1 MQKKIVVF
9 TANYY
14 PEDTAIGLYTSQFVN
29 FLKDKNYDITV
40 ITGFPYYPKWEILDA
55 YKKEKRFFTEII
67 HGVTIIRYKQFVPKR
82 INFLGRIMLMLSLC
96 FGSII
101 NIKKIK
107 SCDAIICIVPFTI
120 NIIPAYLLKKRTKAK
135 LWVHI
140 QDFEFD
146 LAFESGIL
154 SKNNFVIRSIRS
166 LISIV
171 EKMLLKQADIVSSIS
186 YNMLEKAKNKVPK
199 ANLFYFP
206 NWINSEQLNFKCLD
220 KKHHYFNSEKFT
232 LLYSGNVGEKQNWDL
247 LLSLCSVIKDEEIE
261 IIIVGDGSYLKTLKE
276 KTEKYPFVKFFPL
289 VPFEEL
295 PILLKSADVHFL
307 FQKTDVL
314 DSVMPSKLLGML
326 GSSKPCII
334 TGNSNSEV
342 ARTFRENTI
351 GFFFDND
358 DTKNILTAIEKIK
371 NNNSFANGLGVKAS
385 QYVKEKFLEEKI
397 LHAFENKLRT
407 EI

>member
-9 TANYY
+9 TANYF

-29 FLKDKNYDITV
+29 FLKDKNYDLTV
-40 ITGFPYYPKWEILDA
+40 ITGFPYYPKWEILDT
-55 YKKEKRFFTEII
+55 YKNEKRFFTEVI
-67 HGVTIIRYKQFVPKR
+67 HGVTVIRYKQFVPK
-82 INFLGRIMLMLSLC
+82 NVSFFGRIRLMLSLLL
-96 FGSII
+96 GTLI
-101 NIKKIK
+101 NIRKIK

-120 NIIPAYLLKKRTKAK
+120 SILPAFLLKRRTNAK

-154 SKNNFVIRSIRS
+154 SKKNLVISSVRSF
-166 LISIV
+166 ISKV
-171 EKMLLKQADIVSSIS
+171 EKRLLKQADIVSSIS
-186 YNMLEKAKNKVPK
+186 YNMLEKAKNKAPK

-206 NWINSEQLNFKCLD
+206 NWINSEQLNFNEIS
-220 KKHHYFNSEKFT
+220 KKHNYFNSKKFT
-232 LLYSGNVGEKQNWDL
+232 LLYSGNVGEKQNWNL
-247 LLSLCSVIKDEEIE
+247 LLSLCSVIKDKDIE
-261 IIIVGDGSYLKTLKE
+261 IIIVGDGSYLKILKE
-276 KTEKYPFVKFFPL
+276 KTYKYEFVKFFPL

-295 PILLKSADVHFL
+295 PLLLKSADVHFL

-314 DSVMPSKLLGML
+314 DTVMPSKLLGML
-326 GSSKPCII
+326 GSAKPCII

-358 DTKNILTAIEKIK
+358 DPKNILNAIEKIK
-371 NNNSFANGLGVKAS
+371 NDNSFANKLGVKAS
-385 QYVKEKFLEEKI
+385 QYVKENFLEEKI
-397 LHAFENKLRT
+397 LNAFENKLRT

>member
-40 ITGFPYYPKWEILDA
+40 ITGFPYYPKWEILDT
-55 YKKEKRFFTEII
+55 YKNEKHFFTEII
-67 HGVTIIRYKQFVPKR
+67 HGVTIIRYKQFVPK
-82 INFLGRIMLMLSLC
+82 NVSFFGRIKLMLSLL
-96 FGSII
+96 FGTLI
-101 NIKKIK
+101 NLRKIK

-120 NIIPAYLLKKRTKAK
+120 SILPAFLLKRRTNAK

-154 SKNNFVIRSIRS
+154 SKNNFVIRGVRS
-166 LISIV
+166 LISKV
-171 EKMLLKQADIVSSIS
+171 EKVLLKKANVISSIS
-186 YNMLEKAKNKVPK
+186 CNMLEKAKNKVPK

-206 NWINSEQLNFKCLD
+206 NWINLEQLNFKD
-220 KKHHYFNSEKFT
+220 INKKHNYFNSEKFT
-232 LLYSGNVGEKQNWDL
+232 LLYSGNVGEKQNWNL
-247 LLSLCSVIKDEEIE
+247 LLSLCSVIKDKDIE

-276 KTEKYPFVKFFPL
+276 KTEKYEFVKFFPL

-295 PILLKSADVHFL
+295 PLLLKSADVHFL

-314 DSVMPSKLLGML
+314 DTVMPSKLLGML
-326 GSSKPCII
+326 GSGKPCII

-358 DTKNILTAIEKIK
+358 ETKNIISAIEKIK
-371 NNNSFANGLGVKAS
+371 NDNVYGNQLGFKAS
-385 QYVKEKFLEEKI
+385 HYVEENFLEEKI
-397 LHAFENKLRT
+397 LNAFENKLRN